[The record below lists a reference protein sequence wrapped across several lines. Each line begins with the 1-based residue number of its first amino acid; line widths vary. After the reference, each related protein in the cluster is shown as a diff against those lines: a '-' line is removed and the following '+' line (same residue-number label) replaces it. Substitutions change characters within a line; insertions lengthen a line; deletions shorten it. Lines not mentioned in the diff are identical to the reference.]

1 MHENNLKEYFYK
13 QLKKKTLEDLCLN
26 KVSYNKLD
34 KILRS
39 DKDIA
44 LEAIKHERFVYYD
57 VPNNLKK
64 NREII
69 LASVKKYGLI
79 LEFVPNKFK
88 NDKEIVLQA
97 VKIVVSH
104 LNMLQKT

>member
-1 MHENNLKEYFYK
+1 M
-13 QLKKKTLEDLCLN
+13 
-26 KVSYNKLD
+26 
-34 KILRS
+34 
-39 DKDIA
+39 
-44 LEAIKHERFVYYD
+44 
-57 VPNNLKK
+57 PNNLKK

-97 VKIVVSH
+97 VKNCGFSLKYASKKLRDDKDII
-104 LNMLQKT
+104 LNAIKSDWALKFVGKKFLVILSFISAVKYHGYAFNTSEI